1 MPKKGKVFN
10 KNELVYLLLSLLL
23 IVALIVWDIA
33 RYRLSYIN
41 SRTYQYGYE
50 LWIMSQIA
58 PVVAGGLVFV
68 RTLLQKNIANKKA
81 LLIDVVIMVLAVSA
95 SIIFFNYVKMGYF
108 LKVLELHLFVIAQTV
123 CAVLYDLYR
132 CSFFVCVKNPY
143 INSPAAFPQ
152 LASASRR
159 T

>member
-68 RTLLQKNIANKKA
+68 RTLLQK
-81 LLIDVVIMVLAVSA
+81 
-95 SIIFFNYVKMGYF
+95 
-108 LKVLELHLFVIAQTV
+108 T
-123 CAVLYDLYR
+123 
-132 CSFFVCVKNPY
+132 
-143 INSPAAFPQ
+143 
-152 LASASRR
+152 
-159 T
+159 

>member
-123 CAVLYDLYR
+123 CSVLYDLYR
-132 CSFFVCVKNPY
+132 CFF
-143 INSPAAFPQ
+143 Q
-152 LASASRR
+152 LKRNGAVS
-159 T
+159 